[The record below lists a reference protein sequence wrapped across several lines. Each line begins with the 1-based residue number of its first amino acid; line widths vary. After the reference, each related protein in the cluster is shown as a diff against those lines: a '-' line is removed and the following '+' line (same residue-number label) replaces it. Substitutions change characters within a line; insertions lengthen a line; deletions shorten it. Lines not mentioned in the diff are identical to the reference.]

1 MRLTSS
7 DVSLFFGKKNSILFS
22 IKQIALQKNNKAIC
36 STLKNVWGFFVSKK
50 APALGIPGREESTWK
65 AVNCGFRL
73 PSLICIF
80 FESYSFFNKHKYL
93 TIL

>member
-7 DVSLFFGKKNSILFS
+7 DVSLFFCKKNSILFS

-50 APALGIPGREESTWK
+50 APALGIPGREK
-65 AVNCGFRL
+65 VHGKR
-73 PSLICIF
+73 
-80 FESYSFFNKHKYL
+80 
-93 TIL
+93 

>member
-50 APALGIPGREESTWK
+50 PRHWGYRGERKYMES
-65 AVNCGFRL
+65 GELRGP
-73 PSLICIF
+73 PSVSNMYF
-80 FESYSFFNKHKYL
+80 FESYSFF
-93 TIL
+93 